1 MGKITN
7 WEVSTK
13 EIITATVEEAM
24 KTNRKNGF
32 GFLFIKCEDILQVL
46 TFPPRLTKIENG
58 NNRSRININIITL
71 DSISR
76 PHFYRILPRASA
88 ALRKILHDPQINAT
102 AMDFEL
108 FQSVGQQTFDNLR
121 PFFSGEIKSEL
132 CNNLFLINLNLGSRD
147 GAVVTALASY
157 QCGTDLIPNRSI
169 CG

>member
-7 WEVSTK
+7 WKVSPK
-13 EIITATVEEAM
+13 ETITAAVKEAV

-32 GFLFIKCEDILQVL
+32 GFLFIKCGDILQVL
-46 TFPPRLTKIENG
+46 TFPPKLKKIQDG
-58 NNRSRININIITL
+58 VNRSSININIIML

-88 ALRKILHDPQINAT
+88 ALRKILHDPNIKAT

-121 PFFSGEIKSEL
+121 PFFSGVMEGEF
-132 CNNLFLINLNLGSRD
+132 CNKEMN
-147 GAVVTALASY
+147 
-157 QCGTDLIPNRSI
+157 
-169 CG
+169 